1 MPHLI
6 TSGYI
11 YIYICVYIYDC
22 MYILAFTINRS
33 HSLFSSQLS
42 SFDLTHMVVPWWQI
56 CYEWSAFGAISCAQW
71 ELLLD
76 RPSMWEHRGPTLRK
90 HSPYTVAHVQ
100 TIYLSIDKLESRSDE
115 QCIYIYICIRRWQ
128 SLIFYCGWCLKFS
141 LNSSTLWGLRC
152 LVCSLHLSMLH
163 LLYNGWQYRAELRIL
178 VCPKRVYNQYTSRSV
193 LALCMV
199 NQWALLH
206 FHAAC
211 AVVRCCSRLAWI

>member
-1 MPHLI
+1 MDFPLPHLI
-6 TSGYI
+6 TSG

-100 TIYLSIDKLESRSDE
+100 TIYLSIDKLESRSDK
-115 QCIYIYICIRRWQ
+115 QCIYIYLYKTLTILDFLLRMVLKILTQ
-128 SLIFYCGWCLKFS
+128 LLHSL
-141 LNSSTLWGLRC
+141 
-152 LVCSLHLSMLH
+152 
-163 LLYNGWQYRAELRIL
+163 RAEVSSLFFASFNVTFTVQWMTIQGRIAHFGL
-178 VCPKRVYNQYTSRSV
+178 PK
-193 LALCMV
+193 AG
-199 NQWALLH
+199 
-206 FHAAC
+206 
-211 AVVRCCSRLAWI
+211 I